1 MNVTS
6 RCTSNY
12 NFYFLVLYTIDAVEN
27 AEIFLAKMVNSNI
40 RVNTYIIVLT
50 VSFQQVEKFSTEY
63 STLIVDL
70 ASKVIISYYLHKYMY
85 TSYWIEER

>member
-1 MNVTS
+1 MLLKMQ
-6 RCTSNY
+6 R
-12 NFYFLVLYTIDAVEN
+12 
-27 AEIFLAKMVNSNI
+27 FLAKTVNISI

-70 ASKVIISYYLHKYMY
+70 ASKVLISYYFHKYMY

>member
-1 MNVTS
+1 M
-6 RCTSNY
+6 R
-12 NFYFLVLYTIDAVEN
+12 NFNFNFLSTLYKLMLLKMQRL
-27 AEIFLAKMVNSNI
+27 LAKTVNINI

-70 ASKVIISYYLHKYMY
+70 ASKVIISYYFHNYMY
-85 TSYWIEER
+85 NSYWIEERQHE

>member
-1 MNVTS
+1 MLLKMQS
-6 RCTSNY
+6 
-12 NFYFLVLYTIDAVEN
+12 
-27 AEIFLAKMVNSNI
+27 FLAKTVNINI

-70 ASKVIISYYLHKYMY
+70 DSKVIISYFFHNYMY